1 MRVYFSKVIPFGRFT
16 AINLF
21 ARLYVK
27 DTDGTKVKCMIS
39 RPSRYFRLI
48 QHERT
53 HTKQQNNL
61 LGIFFYVWYVIEWF
75 FKIFTEVKAYK
86 ELSFEREA
94 RANEKD
100 TDLYNVR
107 ACMKEGF
114 IILYTTDINGIP
126 NIINRIIDNIEDLK
140 YIEFIPTKTKGSL
153 INRKWGNWLKYVFKR
168 KV

>member
-21 ARLYVK
+21 ARLYIK
-27 DTDGTKVKCMIS
+27 DTDGTRVKCMIS
-39 RPSRYFRLI
+39 RPNRYFRLI

-61 LGIFFYVWYVIEWF
+61 LGIFFYIWYVIEWF

-168 KV
+168 KI

>member
-1 MRVYFSKVIPFGRFT
+1 MRVYFSKTIPFGRFT

-21 ARLYVK
+21 ARLYIK
-27 DTDGTKVKCMIS
+27 DTDGTKVKYMIS
-39 RPSRYFRLI
+39 RPNRYFRLI

-61 LGIFFYVWYVIEWF
+61 LGIFFYIWYVIEWF
-75 FKIFTEVKAYK
+75 FKLFTEIKAYK

-100 TDLYNVR
+100 TDSYNVK

-126 NIINRIIDNIEDLK
+126 NIINRIIDNIKDLK

>member
-27 DTDGTKVKCMIS
+27 DTDGTKVKYMIA
-39 RPSRYFRLI
+39 RPNRYFRLI

-53 HTKQQNNL
+53 HTKQQNDL
-61 LGIFFYVWYVIEWF
+61 LGIFFYIWYVIEWF
-75 FKIFTEVKAYK
+75 FKIFTEIKAYR

-94 RANEKD
+94 RTNEKD
-100 TDLYNVR
+100 IDSYNVK

-114 IILYTTDINGIP
+114 IILYSVDVNSIP
-126 NIINRIIDNIEDLK
+126 NIINHVIDNVEDLK
-140 YIEFIPTKTKGSL
+140 YIDFIPTKIKGSL
-153 INRKWGNWLKYVFKR
+153 INRKWGNSFKYVFNR

>member
-1 MRVYFSKVIPFGRFT
+1 MKVYFSKVIPFGRFT

-21 ARLYVK
+21 ARLYIK
-27 DTDGTKVKCMIS
+27 DTDGTKIKYMIAK
-39 RPSRYFRLI
+39 PNRYFRLI

-126 NIINRIIDNIEDLK
+126 NIINRIIDNIKDLK

>member
-1 MRVYFSKVIPFGRFT
+1 MKVYFSKVIPFGRFT

-21 ARLYVK
+21 ARLYIK
-27 DTDGTKVKCMIS
+27 DTEGTKIKYMIAK
-39 RPSRYFRLI
+39 PNRYFRLI

-53 HTKQQNNL
+53 HTKQQNDL
-61 LGIFFYVWYVIEWF
+61 LGIFFYIWYIIEWF
-75 FKIFTEVKAYK
+75 FKIFTEIKAYK

-100 TDLYNVR
+100 TDLYNVK

-126 NIINRIIDNIEDLK
+126 NIINRIIDNIKDIK

>member
-1 MRVYFSKVIPFGRFT
+1 MKVYFSKVIPFGRFT

-21 ARLYVK
+21 ARLYIK
-27 DTDGTKVKCMIS
+27 DTDGTKIKYMIAK
-39 RPSRYFRLI
+39 PNRYFRLI

-53 HTKQQNNL
+53 HTKQQNDL
-61 LGIFFYVWYVIEWF
+61 LGIFFYIWYIIEWF
-75 FKIFTEVKAYK
+75 FKIFTEIKAYK

-100 TDLYNVR
+100 TDLYNVK

-126 NIINRIIDNIEDLK
+126 NIINRIIDNIKDIK